1 MAYFLS
7 KALPGFSQVAQKN
20 IFSIPFIKD
29 KRRKF
34 LNLYNR
40 TVTSKDSVSVLTML
54 SPLPLSDTLSTDLRV
69 ATRIHVSAKRFAEA
83 HFLPLKQLSFSG
95 ERNADTA
102 RYPSLVN
109 R

>member
-40 TVTSKDSVSVLTML
+40 TVTSTVSVLTRL